1 MNLQENV
8 NKSLMLSKVEQI
20 HDFKGW
26 SHKLPAF
33 HFDKEWDVKIIP
45 PFAGA
50 IIRFVIDYNGK
61 HVSVYFD
68 AYSELGWMYDEDQFH
83 ILNIMMVKILIDI
96 ILMSQN
102 R

>member
-33 HFDKEWDVKIIP
+33 HFDKE
-45 PFAGA
+45 
-50 IIRFVIDYNGK
+50 
-61 HVSVYFD
+61 
-68 AYSELGWMYDEDQFH
+68 
-83 ILNIMMVKILIDI
+83 
-96 ILMSQN
+96 
-102 R
+102 